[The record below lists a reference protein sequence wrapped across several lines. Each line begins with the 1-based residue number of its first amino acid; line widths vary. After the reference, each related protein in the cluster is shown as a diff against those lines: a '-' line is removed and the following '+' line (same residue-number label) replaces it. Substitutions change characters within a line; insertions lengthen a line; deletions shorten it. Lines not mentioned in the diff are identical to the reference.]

1 MIIPPNLGNL
11 VLFFCGRLNYM
22 YVLHE
27 WRNKVPM
34 VKIMVEMIIMMV
46 MIKKK
51 KPNNFDFWAFIDLF

>member
-11 VLFFCGRLNYM
+11 VLFFFGRLNYM
-22 YVLHE
+22 YFLHE

-34 VKIMVEMIIMMV
+34 VKIMVEMIIVME